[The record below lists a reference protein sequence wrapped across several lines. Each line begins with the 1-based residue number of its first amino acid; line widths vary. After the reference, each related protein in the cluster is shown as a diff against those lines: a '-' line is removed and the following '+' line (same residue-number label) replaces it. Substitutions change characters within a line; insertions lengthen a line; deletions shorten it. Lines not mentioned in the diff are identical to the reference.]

1 MSKVIKQ
8 VHTVEV
14 SGYVRGYKEK
24 IFWYDAETKEI
35 VDSETLSD
43 IEIIRDDTE
52 SDEDSL
58 KAFDE
63 TKPFEIEEE

>member
-8 VHTVEV
+8 VHKVEV

-52 SDEDSL
+52 CYEEL
-58 KAFDE
+58 KRFDK
-63 TKPFEIEEE
+63 TKAFEIEEE